1 MRTKILWMLLAVVL
15 CCGFSSCSDDEG
27 GNVVSPDEDDAPP
40 SEQTDMF
47 MKHIY
52 DVPSAKFY
60 MAGDDKSWYRF
71 TKDENTTQVNNFIDM
86 KSGGKADVTYK
97 RVDEKSTNG
106 TAQFQTNK
114 HVVDWYS
121 KGSPVGLIYSDIGYV
136 TFTNK
141 ETKNEDKFVYAGGR
155 PEDIVSGDF
164 VYDTRFVGTAYGYVD
179 LRQNNKVIEQL
190 FVTTDPATSTIDID
204 PVTQTETIVMPF
216 KNWYRVTVIKTKDN
230 KVTTKLDNDANKQ
243 IDQKWVAPYYERTEL
258 YSEIIDQSNGVCII
272 TSSRVDSD
280 VGIVSRFRSDYFG
293 AGIKQEGIVYGTHAN
308 QVGENAV
315 RLNYVMGA
323 TRTNQK

>member
-1 MRTKILWMLLAVVL
+1 MKSLHLYLLLGLALLAS
-15 CCGFSSCSDDEG
+15 GCSKKEPAAQSD
-27 GNVVSPDEDDAPP
+27 
-40 SEQTDMF
+40 EQTTQEDTF

-60 MAGDDKSWYRF
+60 MAGDNKSWYRF
-71 TKDENTTQVNNFIDM
+71 TKDENTTLVNNFIDM

-106 TAQFQTNK
+106 TAQFQTDK

-121 KGSPVGLIYSDIGYV
+121 KGSPVSLIYSDIGSV

-141 ETKNEDKFVYAGGR
+141 ETKKEDKFVYAGGR
-155 PEDIVSGDF
+155 PADIVSGDF

-179 LRQNNKVIEQL
+179 LIQNNKVIEQL
-190 FVTTDPATSTIDID
+190 FVTTNPATSTIDID

-216 KNWYRVTVIKTKDN
+216 KNWYRVTVVKTKDN

-243 IDQKWVAPYYERTEL
+243 IDHKWMPVHHDWVENKQLGTTE
-258 YSEIIDQSNGVCII
+258 QANGLTVVRS
-272 TSSRVDSD
+272 TRLDSD
-280 VGIVSRFRSDYFG
+280 VGGVISCLSNIYFGPGVRTEGVVIGFRSDVDN
-293 AGIKQEGIVYGTHAN
+293 A
-308 QVGENAV
+308 NAV

-323 TRTNQK
+323 VKADQ